1 MISFSDKVNYL
12 KTSVRSFL
20 KRPRL
25 GLVSAAAKYYPA
37 WKDFLAPG
45 KTSVTEKMPWIAFP
59 AIDQLKKIVRPD
71 MEVFEYGSGGSTLF
85 WASRVKKVVSVEHDK
100 EWYEILK
107 GQLDA
112 GQSARIEYLLIE
124 PQSDPGFGKKR
135 FQNPDDYVSSDEH
148 YKGMSFERYVKAIDS
163 YPDNHFDVIIVDGR
177 ARPSCIKHALPK
189 LKRNGWLVVDNSDR
203 SYYLEP
209 FSFGKNDWKVLTFE
223 GPVPFMKGFSR
234 TTLFQKLHP

>member
-1 MISFSDKVNYL
+1 MISFSDKINYL
-12 KTSVRSFL
+12 KTFCRSFL

-25 GLVSAAAKYYPA
+25 GLVSDTIKYYPA
-37 WKDFLAPG
+37 WRNNLAPG
-45 KTSVTEKMPWIAFP
+45 KSSVTEKMPWITFS

-100 EWYEILK
+100 EWFGILK
-107 GQLDA
+107 GQLGA
-112 GQSARIEYLLIE
+112 GKSRQIEYLLIE
-124 PQSDPGFGKKR
+124 PQSDAAFGKKR
-135 FQNPDDYVSSDEH
+135 FEDPDDYVSSDEH
-148 YKGMSFERYVKAIDS
+148 YRGMNFERYVKAIDV

-189 LKRNGWLVVDNSDR
+189 LKPNGWLVVDNSDR
-203 SYYLEP
+203 SYYLAP
-209 FSFGKNDWKVLTFE
+209 FSFDTTGWKVLTFE

-234 TTLFQKLHP
+234 TSLFQKLRP